1 MYCCENCFKDRELK
15 SIVGHNRIKGDCDFC
30 SSRDVVLYDLEKD
43 CRIKERF
50 EALVEIYTE
59 IDDANKAA
67 QFKAKKMENILAEDW
82 NIFNFDTETIKKF
95 ISELFPEKNFELPYA
110 IIGIAYDDFLKEYS
124 LLDCYEWEDFVK
136 EIKEDNRF
144 HTHKINEKILRNL
157 VNALCKKYKKGS
169 EFFRARI
176 WSGTKG
182 YTFDKMGAPPF
193 EKASA
198 GRVSAEGIRCLYLA
212 DSVETTLHETRA
224 GMHDRA
230 SVATFRL
237 QQDIEVIDLAALD
250 SISPFAG
257 IDMTMLAINM
267 HHLRMISAD
276 ISKPLRKHDSNLDY
290 VPTQFICDFIKSEGF
305 SGVEYNSVMHKNGIN
320 LAIFDERLFQCVD
333 VKHYDI
339 TTIDYGHEPIL

>member
-15 SIVGHNRIKGDCDFC
+15 SIVKQSQKKSDCDFC
-30 SSRDVVLYDLEKD
+30 SSKDVFVVELEYNEDIRSNFEELLDVYD
-43 CRIKERF
+43 F
-50 EALVEIYTE
+50 V
-59 IDDANKAA
+59 IDKGEQEQFDARPI
-67 QFKAKKMENILAEDW
+67 ENILVEDW
-82 NIFNFDTETIKKF
+82 NVFNFSGETVRRF
-95 ISELFPEKNFELPYA
+95 ISCLFPEKDFGIPFAITRKFENS
-110 IIGIAYDDFLKEYS
+110 FLDKYS
-124 LLDCYEWEDFVK
+124 LLGCYEWEDFVK
-136 EIKEDNRF
+136 EIKQVNRF
-144 HTHKINEKILRNL
+144 HTHKINEDILRKL
-157 VNALCKKYKKGS
+157 VKAICKQYKKGQ

-176 WSGTKG
+176 WSETEG
-182 YTFDKMGAPPF
+182 YTIDKMGAPPF

-212 DSVETTLHETRA
+212 DSIETTLHETRA

-267 HHLRMISAD
+267 RHLRMISAD